1 MDIELA
7 RFNMIEQQ
15 IRPWEVLDPSVLAL
29 FKQIPREQFV
39 PPEYSSAAFADF
51 CVPLAHGQCMMQPK
65 VEARLLQALALTA
78 QDRVL
83 EVGTGTGYMT
93 ALLSSHCAHVT
104 SIDIHGDFLRP
115 AAARLETLG
124 INNATL
130 EEGDGADG
138 WNATSD
144 WDAILLTGS
153 VPVLPDAYC
162 QILAPGGRLTAIVGQ
177 QPIMEA
183 MLYCQS
189 IDGQWSEQSLFDTS
203 LPPLINVKTP
213 SAFTF

>member
-1 MDIELA
+1 MD
-7 RFNMIEQQ
+7 
-15 IRPWEVLDPSVLAL
+15 
-29 FKQIPREQFV
+29 
-39 PPEYSSAAFADF
+39 
-51 CVPLAHGQCMMQPK
+51 
-65 VEARLLQALALTA
+65 
-78 QDRVL
+78 
-83 EVGTGTGYMT
+83 
-93 ALLSSHCAHVT
+93 VT

-153 VPVLPDAYC
+153 VPVLPDAYR
-162 QILAPGGRLTAIVGQ
+162 QALAPGGRLTAIVGQ